1 MRSRRAAVIASLVGA
16 LLIGGLPTL
25 AFGEGDGA
33 REAKGY
39 TAAAAS
45 DDVAAQKAKDEEEKK
60 KAAKKD
66 ADKKAAKKDGDKKSG
81 DKQAAEKK
89 KADNNGKAE
98 EKRAS
103 EQKKSDGNRQ
113 AAEKKDDDSRKRHD
127 NNGRK
132 SDDGRKSDNG
142 KKSDDGKK
150 SDKDKKYD
158 DKKASDRKRS
168 DDDNK
173 KRGDR
178 DWEKRKKHDD
188 DRWASD
194 HGRDWKNRKHG
205 DKWNRGWDHDRDRH
219 HKRHRWDTHRRY
231 YRYGYYGP
239 GWYDSCGYRGP
250 YYYGYDD
257 DDNGYRGYDGNYYQ
271 GSYYGPD
278 ACSYEYGGYRSHM
291 LVNLAWD
298 EVIPDP
304 NAGGSPAQGAYGIAN
319 LEIDVAAGT
328 ICYRLAYDGIDRAIG
343 AQIHP
348 GRFGEVGPAILLFHV
363 GQNGDDGCVG
373 ADPALLYE
381 IQNDPRGYYLEVND
395 EYYGQAMR
403 GQLDAPDYRNRY

>member
-25 AFGEGDGA
+25 AFGEGDGT

-39 TAAAAS
+39 TATAAS

-66 ADKKAAKKDGDKKSG
+66 ADKKNAKKDDDKK
-81 DKQAAEKK
+81 AAEKK
-89 KADNNGKAE
+89 KADDNRKAD

-103 EQKKSDGNRQ
+103 EKKKSDGNQ
-113 AAEKKDDDSRKRHD
+113 AADKK
-127 NNGRK
+127 N
-132 SDDGRKSDNG
+132 DGDRDKKADKKYDGDRKSDNN

-178 DWEKRKKHDD
+178 DWEKKKKHDD

-194 HGRDWKNRKHG
+194 HGRDWKKRKHG
-205 DKWNRGWDHDRDRH
+205 DKWNRDWDHDRDRH

-250 YYYGYDD
+250 YYYGHDD
-257 DDNGYRGYDGNYYQ
+257 DDHGYRGYDGNYYS
-271 GSYYGPD
+271 GAYYGPD

-304 NAGGSPAQGAYGIAN
+304 NAGGSPAQGAYGVAN

-395 EYYGQAMR
+395 EFHGQAMR